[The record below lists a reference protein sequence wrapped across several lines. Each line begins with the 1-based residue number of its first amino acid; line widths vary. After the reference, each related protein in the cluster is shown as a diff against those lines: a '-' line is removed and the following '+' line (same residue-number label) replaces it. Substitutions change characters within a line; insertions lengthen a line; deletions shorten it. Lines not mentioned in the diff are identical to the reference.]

1 MEKIEKILQEIRPE
15 FVFTPETDLITEGIL
30 DSFDLITLVSELDK
44 EFGISIAGVDILP
57 GNFCSIHAI
66 RELLKQYGVEP

>member
-1 MEKIEKILQEIRPE
+1 MEKIEKILQGIRPE

-57 GNFCSIHAI
+57 GNFRSIQAI